1 MTVLWQFF
9 KTFFWFKCKDAY
21 DAYFKNKGT
30 CKKIIKKGCK
40 RFYILQ
46 LWLFVYQILQV
57 IQVILKN
64 YAHSYGVLMKKF
76 KFQK

>member
-1 MTVLWQFF
+1 M
-9 KTFFWFKCKDAY
+9 
-21 DAYFKNKGT
+21 
-30 CKKIIKKGCK
+30 KKGCK

-46 LWLFVYQILQV
+46 LWLFIYQILQV

-64 YAHSYGVLMKKF
+64 YEHSYGVLMKKF